1 MKNLILHRPK
11 CWKDIKQSVPIESA
25 GAGVEANLQG
35 INEGVFEMVT
45 FGVET
50 KLNTS
55 LPQLEAYSL
64 EIHKEPSEIFV
75 LFCF

>member
-11 CWKDIKQSVPIESA
+11 CWKDIKQNVPIESA

-45 FGVET
+45 FGAET
-50 KLNTS
+50 KLTRKAAFS
-55 LPQLEAYSL
+55 DLGQS
-64 EIHKEPSEIFV
+64 F
-75 LFCF
+75 

>member
-11 CWKDIKQSVPIESA
+11 CWKDIKQNVPIEIA

-45 FGVET
+45 FG
-50 KLNTS
+50 
-55 LPQLEAYSL
+55 A
-64 EIHKEPSEIFV
+64 
-75 LFCF
+75 

>member
-11 CWKDIKQSVPIESA
+11 CWKDIKQNVPIESA

-45 FGVET
+45 FGAET
-50 KLNTS
+50 ELTRKATFSDLGQS
-55 LPQLEAYSL
+55 
-64 EIHKEPSEIFV
+64 F
-75 LFCF
+75 